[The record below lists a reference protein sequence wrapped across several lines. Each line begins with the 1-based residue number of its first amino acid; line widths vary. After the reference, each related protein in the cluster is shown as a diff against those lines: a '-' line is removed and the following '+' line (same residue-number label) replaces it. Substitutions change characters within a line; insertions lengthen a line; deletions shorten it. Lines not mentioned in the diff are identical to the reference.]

1 MNPHRSPRTSKHCIA
16 GFTIVE
22 TAVALGILGIGVA
35 CVIGTLTKMNAIA
48 TTSRNISGAY
58 AAVMSQIDLFESLG
72 PFNPQ
77 SNPQQIPRDATHNPP
92 LYDMTVGTHTIGYLD
107 PTTNTVSNQWPIYQY
122 SDPNG
127 NTILV
132 KGTLTIQVTDISN
145 ADAPKTYRAIVTIRY
160 DYGNHTLANGN
171 PYTFSMS
178 ALRTSDS

>member
-1 MNPHRSPRTSKHCIA
+1 MNPTQLPCKSKRYIA

-22 TAVALGILGIGVA
+22 TAVALGVLGIGAA
-35 CVIGTLTKMNAIA
+35 CAIGALTKMNAIA
-48 TTSRNISGAY
+48 ATSRNMSGAY

-77 SNPQQIPRDATHNPP
+77 NNPQQIPRDTTHNTP

-122 SDPNG
+122 RDSNG
-127 NTILV
+127 NAILV

-145 ADAPKTYRAIVTIRY
+145 ASAPKTYRAVVTISY
-160 DYGNHTLANGN
+160 DYGNHTLANGD